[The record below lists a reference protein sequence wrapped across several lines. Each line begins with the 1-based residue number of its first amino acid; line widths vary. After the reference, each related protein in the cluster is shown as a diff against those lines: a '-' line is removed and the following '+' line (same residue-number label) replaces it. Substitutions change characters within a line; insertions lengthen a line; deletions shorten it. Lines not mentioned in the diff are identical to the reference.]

1 MYSVVNVTTPPDSAP
16 VNNTVPSDT
25 LLALTLEPVTKPFT
39 ETCAVSSGYNCVVC
53 ANSLDVVAMVKK
65 VIAVLLAV
73 VVSIVRRNLKPV
85 DGIETADN
93 SVPNSAAVS
102 CAEMAL

>member
-1 MYSVVNVTTPPDSAP
+1 MVAVPAVSTTASHPTGRP
-16 VNNTVPSDT
+16 VKVIV
-25 LLALTLEPVTKPFT
+25 L
-39 ETCAVSSGYNCVVC
+39 VSSGYNCVVC